1 MLCYNSFMKFLIF
14 SFIVILIFGLANVYT
29 YKRLIKK
36 ITLFKYFYKI
46 FTFIFIVLFFAQIL
60 FLIFRKDEYL
70 SDTWYEILAMLYAP
84 TYCLFFT
91 ALIFDFIKLVL
102 VFWGKVYEAFNII
115 LRLIVEFSL
124 IILSIFLIYI
134 SVNNALKIPEIKNI
148 DIEMPNLKQDLKIA
162 LLTDIHLGKNLHEN
176 FLDKL
181 IAKVNL
187 QKPDMVAIV
196 GDLIDASPENLKRYI
211 SKIND
216 LNSTYGTF
224 YALGN
229 HEYYHGINE
238 VLDLLR
244 KHTNMKILVNQNL
257 DLGFINI
264 AGLGDLAGLD
274 KGLYAPNLARIKVDL
289 NTSKASILLTHQPKT
304 ALLYDLSDF
313 DLVLSGH
320 THGGQIFPFMFLV
333 KLQQGFVHG
342 LYDLGEKT
350 KLYVSSGAGFW
361 GPSLRVFAPSEIV
374 ILNLKGKK

>member
-1 MLCYNSFMKFLIF
+1 MKFLIF
-14 SFIVILIFGLANVYT
+14 SFIILLFFGLANVYV

-46 FTFIFIVLFFAQIL
+46 FAFIFVLLFLAQAV
-60 FLIFRKDEYL
+60 FLIFLKDEYL
-70 SDTWYEILAMLYAP
+70 SDAWYEILSLLYAP
-84 TYCLFFT
+84 TYCLFFVT
-91 ALIFDFIKLVL
+91 LAWDFIKLIL
-102 VFWGKVYEAFNII
+102 AFLGRRDKKYHFI
-115 LRLIVEFSL
+115 LRLIFEISL
-124 IILSIFLIYI
+124 IFLGIFLTYT

-148 DIEMPNLKQDLKIA
+148 DIKIPNLKQDLKIA
-162 LLTDIHLGKNLHEN
+162 MLTDIHLGKNLHEN

-181 IAKVNL
+181 ITKVNS
-187 QKPDMVAIV
+187 QKPDMVVIV
-196 GDLIDASPENLKRYI
+196 GDLVDTNPKDLENYI
-211 SKIND
+211 SKLND
-216 LNSTYGTF
+216 FNSTYGTF

-229 HEYYHGINE
+229 HEYYHGVNE
-238 VLDLLR
+238 ILDLLK

-264 AGLGDLAGLD
+264 AGLGDLIGLN
-274 KGLYAPNLARIKVDL
+274 KGLLGPDLARVTVDL
-289 NTSKASILLTHQPKT
+289 NTSKPSILLAHQPKT
-304 ALLYDLSDF
+304 ALLYDLRAF

-320 THGGQIFPFMFLV
+320 THGGQIFPLMFLV

-350 KLYVSSGAGFW
+350 KLYVSNGAGFW